1 MAATLDAKLR
11 LDSAQFSQG
20 LNEASAK
27 AKKSADGIS
36 GAFKGLA
43 IGAAFETGRRAIMAF
58 NDAAVKTVME
68 TEKFQNAMKANAG
81 NDLLGLA
88 QYEQLKELSARIG
101 LNMNVAAKAS
111 LQLQASGM
119 SSAEAMKT
127 ISVFQNAVVGT
138 GGGAEE
144 LGRLMYGLQQL
155 YSSPKPLAEELGQ
168 LKEALPITSK
178 LLKEAFGT
186 ARAEDLQKLNLTG
199 KQVAETLLKLAGD
212 LPTVAKGMEGSF
224 SQLNSAWQKVW
235 TPIAQT
241 WTSLV
246 TGPIVE
252 LSSGA
257 LGMVSGM
264 FSGIDDMLNRM
275 SGVDPDKLRAAQ
287 AATLKALQDAKDAEA
302 AKKKADE
309 EEMARLEKL
318 RTAQKAAAENDLA
331 AARAFADE
339 EKKMADEAAAEAL
352 KRLDEI
358 KAGRAKDRAEEE
370 RLVADQKSKMDII
383 AQGQKS
389 MSQAGPEEK
398 LANVQKRLYDGSF
411 GGNTSGGVL
420 AEIAAAAESGAE
432 ISDSLIESY
441 QEIVDLK
448 AEELSLQQQI
458 TAKAKEEE
466 QKAKALA
473 AEKKARDTAEVKE
486 AIGKAGMNRSERVA
500 AMREK
505 NDMERQEG
513 RARRKMERDELRRLE
528 KEGLLP
534 TKFGKD
540 QREELKMAAKLNV
553 DKKWQNSLP
562 EAEKILT
569 AIDLKLGAL
578 AAA

>member
-20 LNEASAK
+20 LNDASAK
-27 AKKSADGIS
+27 AKKSAEGIS

-398 LANVQKRLYDGSF
+398 LTNVKDKLAGLFDGKSA
-411 GGNTSGGVL
+411 TEVL
-420 AEIAAAAESGAE
+420 AEISAASESGAV

-441 QEIVDLK
+441 QQIVDLK
-448 AEELSLQQQI
+448 AEELSLQEQI

-466 QKAKALA
+466 QKAKADA
-473 AEKKARDTAEVKE
+473 AQKKARDTAEVKE

-513 RARRKMERDELRRLE
+513 RARRKMERDELKRLQ
-528 KEGLLP
+528 KENLIP
-534 TKFGKD
+534 AKFGED
-540 QREELKMAAKLNV
+540 QREQLKRAAKENV
-553 DKKWQNSLP
+553 DKKWANSLT
-562 EAEKILT
+562 ESEKHLK
-569 AIDLKLGAL
+569 AIDQKLGAL

>member
-398 LANVQKRLYDGSF
+398 LTNVKDKLAGLFDGKSA
-411 GGNTSGGVL
+411 TEVL
-420 AEIAAAAESGAE
+420 AEISAASESGAV

-441 QEIVDLK
+441 QQIVDLK
-448 AEELSLQQQI
+448 AEELSLQEQI

-466 QKAKALA
+466 QKAKADA
-473 AEKKARDTAEVKE
+473 AQKKARDTAEVKE

-513 RARRKMERDELRRLE
+513 RARRKMERDELKRLQ
-528 KEGLLP
+528 KENLIP
-534 TKFGKD
+534 AKFGED
-540 QREELKMAAKLNV
+540 QREQLKRAAKENV
-553 DKKWQNSLP
+553 DKKWANSLT
-562 EAEKILT
+562 ESEKHLK
-569 AIDLKLGAL
+569 AIDQKLGAL

>member
-43 IGAAFETGRRAIMAF
+43 IGAAFEGGRRAIMAF

-398 LANVQKRLYDGSF
+398 LTNVKDKLAGLFDGKSA
-411 GGNTSGGVL
+411 TEVL
-420 AEIAAAAESGAE
+420 AEISAASESGAV

-441 QEIVDLK
+441 QQIVDLK
-448 AEELSLQQQI
+448 AEELSLQEQI

-473 AEKKARDTAEVKE
+473 AEQKARDTAEVKE

-513 RARRKMERDELRRLE
+513 RARRKMERDELKRLQ
-528 KEGLLP
+528 KENLIP
-534 TKFGKD
+534 AKFGED
-540 QREELKMAAKLNV
+540 QREQLKRAAKENV
-553 DKKWQNSLP
+553 DKKWANSLT
-562 EAEKILT
+562 ESEKHLK
-569 AIDLKLGAL
+569 AIDQKLGAL

>member
-43 IGAAFETGRRAIMAF
+43 IGAAFEGGRRAIMAF

-398 LANVQKRLYDGSF
+398 LTNVKDKLAGLFDGKSA
-411 GGNTSGGVL
+411 TEVL
-420 AEIAAAAESGAE
+420 AEISAASESGALV
-432 ISDSLIESY
+432 SDSLIESY
-441 QEIVDLK
+441 QQIVDLK
-448 AEELSLQQQI
+448 AEELSLQEQI
-458 TAKAKEEE
+458 TAKAKEED

-473 AEKKARDTAEVKE
+473 AEQKARDTAEVKE

-513 RARRKMERDELRRLE
+513 RARRKMERDELKRLQ
-528 KEGLLP
+528 KENLIP
-534 TKFGKD
+534 AKFGED
-540 QREELKMAAKLNV
+540 QREQLKRAAKENV
-553 DKKWQNSLP
+553 DKKWANSLT
-562 EAEKILT
+562 ESEKHLK
-569 AIDLKLGAL
+569 AIDQKLGAL

>member
-389 MSQAGPEEK
+389 MSQARPEEK
-398 LANVQKRLYDGSF
+398 LTNVKDKLAGLFDGKSA
-411 GGNTSGGVL
+411 TEVL
-420 AEIAAAAESGAE
+420 AEISAASESGAV

-441 QEIVDLK
+441 QQIVDLK
-448 AEELSLQQQI
+448 AEELSLQEQI

-466 QKAKALA
+466 QKAKADA
-473 AEKKARDTAEVKE
+473 AQKKARDTAEVKE

-513 RARRKMERDELRRLE
+513 RARRKMERDELKRLQ
-528 KEGLLP
+528 KENLIP
-534 TKFGKD
+534 AKFGED
-540 QREELKMAAKLNV
+540 QREQLKRAAKENV
-553 DKKWQNSLP
+553 DKKWANSLT
-562 EAEKILT
+562 ESEKHLK
-569 AIDLKLGAL
+569 AIDQKLGAL

>member
-331 AARAFADE
+331 AARAFAEE

-398 LANVQKRLYDGSF
+398 LRNVKDKLAGSF
-411 GGNTSGGVL
+411 DGKSVTDVL
-420 AEIAAAAESGAE
+420 AEISAASESGALV
-432 ISDSLIESY
+432 SDSLIESY
-441 QEIVDLK
+441 QQIVDLK
-448 AEELSLQQQI
+448 AEELSLQEQI

-466 QKAKALA
+466 QKAKADA
-473 AEKKARDTAEVKE
+473 AQKKARDTAEVKE
-486 AIGKAGMNRSERVA
+486 AISKAGMNRSERVA

>member
-20 LNEASAK
+20 LNEATAK

-58 NDAAVKTVME
+58 NDAAVKTVVE
-68 TEKFQNAMKANAG
+68 AEKFQNAMKANAG

-168 LKEALPITSK
+168 LKEALPTTSK

-199 KQVAETLLKLAGD
+199 KQVAETLTKLAGQ

-224 SQLNSAWQKVW
+224 SQLSSAWQKAW
-235 TPIAQT
+235 TPIAQI
-241 WTSLV
+241 WTSVV
-246 TGPIVE
+246 TGPITE
-252 LSSGA
+252 LSTGA

-264 FSGIDDMLNRM
+264 FSGIDDILNRM
-275 SGVDPDKLRAAQ
+275 SGFDPDKLRASQ
-287 AATLKALQDAKDAEA
+287 AATLKGLQDAKDAEA

-318 RTAQKAAAENDLA
+318 RAAQKQAAENDLA
-331 AARAFADE
+331 AARAFAEE

-352 KRLDEI
+352 RRLDEI

-370 RLVADQKSKMDII
+370 RLVTDQKSKMDII

-398 LANVQKRLYDGSF
+398 LRNVKDKLYGSF
-411 GGNTSGGVL
+411 DGKSATDVL
-420 AEIAAAAESGAE
+420 AEISAASESGAV

-441 QEIVDLK
+441 QQIVDLK
-448 AEELSLQQQI
+448 AEELSLQEQI

-466 QKAKALA
+466 QKAKATA

-486 AIGKAGMNRSERVA
+486 AIGKAGMTRSERVA

-513 RARRKMERDELRRLE
+513 RARRKMERDELKRLE
-528 KEGLLP
+528 KEGLTP

-540 QREELKMAAKLNV
+540 QREELKLAAKLNV

-562 EAEKILT
+562 EAERLLNE
-569 AIDLKLGAL
+569 IDIKLGAL

>member
-20 LNEASAK
+20 LNEATAK

-36 GAFKGLA
+36 TAFKGLA
-43 IGAAFETGRRAIMAF
+43 IGASFEAGRRAIMAF
-58 NDAAVKTVME
+58 NDAAVKTIVE
-68 TEKFQNAMKANAG
+68 AEKFQNAMKANAG

-168 LKEALPITSK
+168 LKEALPTTSK

-199 KQVAETLLKLAGD
+199 KQVAETLTKLAGQ

-224 SQLNSAWQKVW
+224 SQLSSAWQKAW
-235 TPIAQT
+235 TPIAQI
-241 WTSLV
+241 WTSVV
-246 TGPIVE
+246 TNPIME
-252 LSSGA
+252 LSTGA

-264 FSGIDDMLNRM
+264 FSGIDDILNRM

-287 AATLKALQDAKDAEA
+287 AATLKGLQTAKDAEA

-318 RTAQKAAAENDLA
+318 RAAQKLAAETDLA
-331 AARAFADE
+331 AARAFAEE

-352 KRLDEI
+352 KRLDKI

-383 AQGQKS
+383 AQGQRS

-398 LANVQKRLYDGSF
+398 LRNVKDKLYGSF
-411 GGNTSGGVL
+411 NGKSATDVL
-420 AEIAAAAESGAE
+420 AEISAASESGAV

-441 QEIVDLK
+441 QQIVDLK
-448 AEELSLQQQI
+448 AEELSLQEQI

-466 QKAKALA
+466 QKAKATA

-486 AIGKAGMNRSERVA
+486 AIGKAGMTRSERVA

-513 RARRKMERDELRRLE
+513 RARRKMERDELKRLE
-528 KEGLLP
+528 KEGLTP

-540 QREELKMAAKLNV
+540 QREELKLAAKLNV

-562 EAEKILT
+562 EAERLLNE
-569 AIDLKLGAL
+569 IDIKLGAL

>member
-358 KAGRAKDRAEEE
+358 KAGRANDRAEEE

-398 LANVQKRLYDGSF
+398 LRNVKDKLAGSF
-411 GGNTSGGVL
+411 DGKSVTDVL
-420 AEIAAAAESGAE
+420 AEISTASESGALV
-432 ISDSLIESY
+432 SDSLIESY
-441 QEIVDLK
+441 QQIVDLK
-448 AEELSLQQQI
+448 AEELSLQEQI

-466 QKAKALA
+466 QKAKADA
-473 AEKKARDTAEVKE
+473 AQKKARDTAEVKE

-513 RARRKMERDELRRLE
+513 RARRKMERDELKRLQ
-528 KEGLLP
+528 KENLIP
-534 TKFGKD
+534 AKFGED
-540 QREELKMAAKLNV
+540 QREQLKRAAKENV
-553 DKKWQNSLP
+553 DKKWANSLT
-562 EAEKILT
+562 ESEKHLK
-569 AIDLKLGAL
+569 AIDQKLGAL

>member
-20 LNEASAK
+20 LNQATAQ

-58 NDAAVKTVME
+58 NDAAVKTIVE
-68 TEKFQNAMKANAG
+68 AEKFQNAMKANAG

-119 SSAEAMKT
+119 NSAEAMKA

-138 GGGAEE
+138 GGGSEE

-199 KQVAETLLKLAGD
+199 KQVAETLTKLAGQ

-224 SQLNSAWQKVW
+224 SQLSSAWQKAW
-235 TPIAQT
+235 TPIAQI

-246 TGPIVE
+246 TGPITE
-252 LSSGA
+252 TATGA
-257 LGMVSGM
+257 LGVVSNV
-264 FSGIDDMLNRM
+264 FSGIDDMLNRLA
-275 SGVDPDKLRAAQ
+275 GFDPDKLRAAQ
-287 AATLKALQDAKDAEA
+287 AETLKGLQATKDAEE

-309 EEMARLEKL
+309 EEMSRLEKM
-318 RTAQKAAAENDLA
+318 RAAQNAAAQNDLES
-331 AARAFADE
+331 ARIFADL
-339 EKKMADEAAAEAL
+339 EKKMADEAAAENL

-370 RLVADQKSKMDII
+370 RMMQDQKNKLDII
-383 AQGQKS
+383 TKGKKS
-389 MSQAGPEEK
+389 MSQAGPEEQ
-398 LANVQKRLYDGSF
+398 LRNVQKRLYDGSF
-411 GGNTSGGVL
+411 DGNTSGGVL

-458 TAKAKEEE
+458 AAKAKEEE
-466 QKAKALA
+466 QKAKANA
-473 AEKKARDTAEVKE
+473 AEQKARDTAEVKD
-486 AIGKAGMNRSERVA
+486 AIGKAGMTRSERVA

-513 RARRKMERDELRRLE
+513 RARRKMERDELRKLE

-540 QREELKMAAKLNV
+540 QREELKLAAKLNV

-562 EAEKILT
+562 EAERLLNE
-569 AIDLKLGAL
+569 IDLKLGAL

>member
-20 LNEASAK
+20 LNEATAK

-58 NDAAVKTVME
+58 NDAAVKTVVE
-68 TEKFQNAMKANAG
+68 AEKFQNAMKANAG

-168 LKEALPITSK
+168 LKEALPTTSK

-199 KQVAETLLKLAGD
+199 KQVAETLTKLAGQ

-224 SQLNSAWQKVW
+224 SQLSSAWQKAW
-235 TPIAQT
+235 TPIAQI
-241 WTSLV
+241 WTSVV
-246 TGPIVE
+246 TGPITE
-252 LSSGA
+252 LSTSA

-264 FSGIDDMLNRM
+264 FSGIDDILNRM
-275 SGVDPDKLRAAQ
+275 SGFDPDKLRAAQ
-287 AATLKALQDAKDAEA
+287 AATLKGLQDAKDAEA

-318 RTAQKAAAENDLA
+318 RAAQKQAAENDLA
-331 AARAFADE
+331 AARAFAEE

-352 KRLDEI
+352 RRLDEI

-370 RLVADQKSKMDII
+370 RLVTDQKSKMDII

-398 LANVQKRLYDGSF
+398 LRNVKDKLYGSF
-411 GGNTSGGVL
+411 DGKSATDVL
-420 AEIAAAAESGAE
+420 AEISAASESGAV

-441 QEIVDLK
+441 QQIVDLK
-448 AEELSLQQQI
+448 AEELSLQEQI

-466 QKAKALA
+466 QKAKATA

-486 AIGKAGMNRSERVA
+486 AIGKAGMTRSERVA

-513 RARRKMERDELRRLE
+513 RARRKMERDELKRLE
-528 KEGLLP
+528 REGLTP

-540 QREELKMAAKLNV
+540 QREELKLAAKLNV

-562 EAEKILT
+562 EAERLLDE
-569 AIDLKLGAL
+569 IDKKLGAL